1 MISEEAARRGGWSLP
16 GIADGRA
23 LVTGGSRGIGR
34 AVVRM
39 LAALG
44 ARVGIAYH
52 AAEGAAAE
60 ALEEAREVSP
70 GELKPADQTSLF
82 WVQQGDLTREADVDL
97 LFRRAR
103 DEFGELDF
111 FVGNA
116 GIWNEVETPLDR
128 LAPEEWRAMLDANLT
143 SIYLTTRQAVSC
155 MRPGGRIV
163 LLSSTAGQRG
173 EAGHSHYAASKGAI
187 ISLCKSLATELGPRR
202 ITVNA
207 VAPGWVD
214 TDMSASVLRTDAAER
229 VTAEIP
235 LRRVASAEDVA
246 GPICFLLSDLARH
259 ITGEVLNVNGGSVL
273 CG

>member
-1 MISEEAARRGGWSLP
+1 M
-16 GIADGRA
+16 

-34 AVVRM
+34 ATAVL
-39 LAALG
+39 LAAAG

-52 AAEGAAAE
+52 RAHDEAERA
-60 ALEEAREVSP
+60 V
-70 GELKPADQTSLF
+70 
-82 WVQQGDLTREADVDL
+82 REAGEAA
-97 LFRRAR
+97 RRAR
-103 DEFGELDF
+103 AGRPGAGEAEDRAGARIWAEPGDVSRPDEVQRLFARVDEEFRELEG

-116 GIWNEVETPLDR
+116 GVWNAAELPLEE
-128 LAPEEWRAMLDANLT
+128 LEPEAWRRMLDVNLT
-143 SIYLTTRQAVSC
+143 SLYLTTRAAVRR
-155 MRPGGRIV
+155 MKEGARIV

-187 ISLCKSLATELGPRR
+187 IAFCKSLAAELGPRG

-214 TDMSASVLRTDAAER
+214 TEMSASVLRTPARDA
-229 VTAEIP
+229 VIGEIP
-235 LRRVASAEDVA
+235 LRRVATAADVA

-259 ITGEVLNVNGGSVL
+259 VTGEVLNVNGGSVL